1 MRTVFKALA
10 VAALV
15 ALAACETTG
24 GPTGGGPTRPTGYP
38 AAAWEARPEG
48 RAWTMTAHQSID
60 TLAPHLVAL
69 VPTDIDAF
77 CPGYRATN
85 AAGRRAFYVSLLAE
99 LSRYESNFDPSV
111 RYTESFSDN
120 AGRRVVSRGLLQ
132 LSQESA
138 NGYGCATTN
147 AEQLHDPHTNI
158 SCAVRILARWV
169 ERDGV
174 IAGYSNGAWRGAS
187 RYWSPFRD
195 RNKLVDL
202 QAALNAQPFCARPR
216 SS

>member
-1 MRTVFKALA
+1 MRSFLKLICAGVL
-10 VAALV
+10 L
-15 ALAACETTG
+15 ALAACETVS
-24 GPTGGGPTRPTGYP
+24 GPIGGGPTRPSGYP
-38 AAAWEARPEG
+38 ASAWDARPDG
-48 RAWTMTAHQSID
+48 RAWTLTAHQAID
-60 TLAPHLVAL
+60 SLAPQLLAVI
-69 VPTDIDAF
+69 PSDIDAF

-85 AAGRRAFYVSLLAE
+85 AAGRRAFFVSLLAE

-111 RYTESFSDN
+111 RYTETFSDN
-120 AGRRVVSRGLLQ
+120 SGRRVISRGLLQ

-138 NGYGCATTN
+138 NGYGCNITN
-147 AEQLHDPHTNI
+147 AEQLHDPTTNI
-158 SCAVRILARWV
+158 TCGVRILARWV

-174 IAGYSNGAWRGAS
+174 VAGYEAGAWRGAS

-216 SS
+216 TS

>member
-1 MRTVFKALA
+1 MRTLA
-10 VAALV
+10 KFMVAAALL

-24 GPTGGGPTRPTGYP
+24 GGSGPTRPSGYP
-38 AAAWEARPEG
+38 SAAWEVRPEG
-48 RAWTMTAHQSID
+48 RAWTTIANQAID
-60 TLAPHLVAL
+60 TLAPQLVSV

-85 AAGRRAFYVSLLAE
+85 AVGRRAFYVSLLAE

-120 AGRRVVSRGLLQ
+120 SGQRVISRGLLQ
-132 LSQESA
+132 ISQESA
-138 NGYGCATTN
+138 NGYGCAITN
-147 AEQLHDPHTNI
+147 AEQLHDPETNI
-158 SCAVRILARWV
+158 RCGVRILARWV
-169 ERDGV
+169 ARDGV
-174 IAGYSNGAWRGAS
+174 VSGYDAGAWRGAS

-216 SS
+216 TS